1 VPSGCASSGQQPPP
15 FLLNNFLRK
24 EISEADRACCIQH
37 AEHAQGVSDGGLGV
51 GFEDMLEDIDV
62 PAVDPIIEN
71 RVLLDEYY
79 VRHWSIWLDF
89 YILMRT
95 LWTVVT
101 RKGAY

>member
-1 VPSGCASSGQQPPP
+1 
-15 FLLNNFLRK
+15 
-24 EISEADRACCIQH
+24 
-37 AEHAQGVSDGGLGV
+37 
-51 GFEDMLEDIDV
+51 MLEDIDV

-95 LWTVVT
+95 LWAVVT